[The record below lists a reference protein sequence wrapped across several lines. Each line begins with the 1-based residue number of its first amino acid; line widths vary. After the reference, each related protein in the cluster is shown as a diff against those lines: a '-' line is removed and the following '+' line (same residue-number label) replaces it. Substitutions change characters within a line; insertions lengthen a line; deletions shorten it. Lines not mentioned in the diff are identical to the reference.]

1 MGGLALKP
9 RVLIYDKDQAI
20 TRQLFWTLCENYDVV
35 TANDL
40 PTAVR
45 RAAAYEPVVAVLD
58 LNTFSSP
65 DSDDTGVRI
74 LLYVKD
80 HFPKSRI
87 LGMTADIFPVT
98 RQKYLS
104 LGVDE
109 LLDKPFDTQ
118 HLLDLMRRLAPLRSL
133 DAIESGSFTLCY

>member
-1 MGGLALKP
+1 MKP
-9 RVLIYDKDQAI
+9 RILIYDKDQAI
-20 TRQLFWTLCENYDVV
+20 TRQLFWTLCDNYDVV

-40 PTAVR
+40 QTAVR
-45 RAAAYEPVVAVLD
+45 RVAAYEPAVAVLD
-58 LNTFSSP
+58 LNRPASP
-65 DSDDTGVRI
+65 DSEDTGLRI

-87 LGMTADIFPVT
+87 LGMTAEIFPET
-98 RQKYLS
+98 RQKYLK

-109 LLDKPFDTQ
+109 LLEKPFDTEQ
-118 HLLDLMRRLAPLRSL
+118 LLDFMRRLAPLRSL

>member
-1 MGGLALKP
+1 MKP

-20 TRQLFWTLCENYDVV
+20 TRQLFWTLCDSYDVV

-40 PTAVR
+40 QTAVR
-45 RAAAYEPVVAVLD
+45 RAAYEPAVAVLE
-58 LNTFSSP
+58 LNMPASP
-65 DSDDTGVRI
+65 GSEDTGIRI
-74 LLYVKD
+74 LQYLKGQ
-80 HFPKSRI
+80 FPKSRI
-87 LGMTADIFPVT
+87 LGMTAEIFPET
-98 RQKYLS
+98 KEKYLR

-118 HLLDLMRRLAPLRSL
+118 QLLDFLRRLAPLRSL

>member
-1 MGGLALKP
+1 MKP
-9 RVLIYDKDQAI
+9 RILIYDKDQAI
-20 TRQLFWTLCENYDVV
+20 TRQLFWTLCDNYDVV

-40 PTAVR
+40 QTAVR
-45 RAAAYEPVVAVLD
+45 RAAAHEPVLAVLD
-58 LNTFSSP
+58 LNTPSSP

-80 HFPKSRI
+80 HFPRSRI
-87 LGMTADIFPVT
+87 LGMTAEAFPET
-98 RQKYLS
+98 KRKYNK

-109 LLDKPFDTQ
+109 LLEKPFDTEQ
-118 HLLDLMRRLAPLRSL
+118 LLDFMRRLAPLRSL